1 MSNDALY
8 QELKIEVQELIDALF
23 GMSEMLLRKHGN
35 FLPNGAVLRSGGAI
49 AHVAVD
55 PFKEDDLATSEE
67 ILPLL
72 HDALRAE
79 VAASLVQA
87 VGLAENVTVTR
98 QGERPTE
105 AIKISLEHRRGLSIA
120 LYLPFEKRLFRGYKL
135 GEVFWRHVAPEVGAF
150 TLSAADGR

>member
-8 QELKIEVQELIDALF
+8 QELKIEVQELVDALF

-35 FLPNGAVLRSGGAI
+35 FIPNGAVLRGDGAI

-55 PFKEDDLATSEE
+55 PCKEDDLATSEE

-72 HDALRAE
+72 HEALRAE
-79 VAASLVQA
+79 VTSNSVQA
-87 VGLAENVTVTR
+87 VGFAENVTVTR
-98 QGERPTE
+98 QGERSTD
-105 AIKISLEHRRGLSIA
+105 AIKVSLEHRRGLSIA

-135 GEVFWRHVAPEVGAF
+135 GQIFWRHVDPEVAAF
-150 TLSAADGR
+150 ALSSTDGR